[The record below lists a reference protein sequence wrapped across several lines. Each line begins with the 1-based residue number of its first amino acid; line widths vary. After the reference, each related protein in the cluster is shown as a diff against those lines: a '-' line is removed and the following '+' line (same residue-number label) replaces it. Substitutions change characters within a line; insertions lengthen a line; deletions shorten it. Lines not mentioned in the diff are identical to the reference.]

1 MQTETTY
8 GELKRP
14 YFHNING
21 LRFIGAI
28 LILTFHS
35 FSLSENIW
43 GEFFDDY
50 WFLKVRFLIGRGH
63 LGIILFFVLSGFLIT
78 NILLWEYKTKGRIQ
92 LFNFLIRRFLRVW
105 PLYFLIVLFG
115 FFIFPILPNGIETV
129 HELWRFLLFMPNIDE
144 IINGPNDSINFLSV
158 TWTIGVEEQFY
169 LLWGVIVTLFTL
181 NGPLKKNFVFIL
193 GFAVI
198 LFAIC
203 FRYYHLG
210 DNRNLYYHTLSVM
223 SDLAFGCIIG
233 AMAVNGT
240 AEKLVKH
247 LAKWKIVLIYILSL
261 IYCLYEGHI
270 FKNDLFVF
278 ERIVPAIIF
287 CFVILDQVYAENSFF
302 KLDKIRGF
310 FFSGE
315 ITYSIYVLHSIY
327 IFYWAKY
334 FEVNGYTTEIWQF
347 ILFYALVL
355 GSTYLTALVTYYTVE
370 KPIFKLRKHF
380 R

>member
-50 WFLKVRFLIGRGH
+50 WFLKVRFLVGRGH
-63 LGIILFFVLSGFLIT
+63 LGIMLFFVLSGFLIT

-144 IINGPNDSINFLSV
+144 IINGP
-158 TWTIGVEEQFY
+158 
-169 LLWGVIVTLFTL
+169 
-181 NGPLKKNFVFIL
+181 
-193 GFAVI
+193 
-198 LFAIC
+198 
-203 FRYYHLG
+203 
-210 DNRNLYYHTLSVM
+210 
-223 SDLAFGCIIG
+223 
-233 AMAVNGT
+233 
-240 AEKLVKH
+240 
-247 LAKWKIVLIYILSL
+247 
-261 IYCLYEGHI
+261 
-270 FKNDLFVF
+270 
-278 ERIVPAIIF
+278 
-287 CFVILDQVYAENSFF
+287 
-302 KLDKIRGF
+302 
-310 FFSGE
+310 
-315 ITYSIYVLHSIY
+315 
-327 IFYWAKY
+327 
-334 FEVNGYTTEIWQF
+334 
-347 ILFYALVL
+347 
-355 GSTYLTALVTYYTVE
+355 TV
-370 KPIFKLRKHF
+370 
-380 R
+380 